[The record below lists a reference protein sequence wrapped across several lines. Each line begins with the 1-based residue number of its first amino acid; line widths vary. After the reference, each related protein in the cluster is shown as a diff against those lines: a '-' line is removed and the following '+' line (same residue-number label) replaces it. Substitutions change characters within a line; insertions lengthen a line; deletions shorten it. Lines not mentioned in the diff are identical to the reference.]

1 MIEDMIPLDGNAAA
15 GRLDQVFAFD
25 ATLAI
30 ITCRFCAR
38 AGPLAELQLYGREA
52 GLVLRCRRCEAVNIR
67 MLETDRDTNL
77 DLSGVSRIT
86 IRKDEARQGLEQG
99 SPAPADRL

>member
-1 MIEDMIPLDGNAAA
+1 MIEDMLPLDGNAAA

-30 ITCRFCAR
+30 VTCRTCATT
-38 AGPLAELQLYGREA
+38 GPLAELALYGRET

-67 MLETDRDTNL
+67 MLETDRVVNL
-77 DLSGVSRIT
+77 DMSGVSRIT
-86 IRKDEARQGLEQG
+86 FQKVGQ
-99 SPAPADRL
+99 P